1 MFHYDTTRVDPAKVA
16 QTDDVEFNTVSKLP
30 TTLGGFHKR
39 TTLEF
44 LVRWKDYGEA
54 NNLWL
59 PYQELRQNIKLHE
72 YLRERG
78 LHKLIP
84 SKEKDES
91 QAGNEQARATR
102 KR

>member
-1 MFHYDTTRVDPAKVA
+1 M
-16 QTDDVEFNTVSKLP
+16 
-30 TTLGGFHKR
+30 
-39 TTLEF
+39 TLEF

-84 SKEKDES
+84 KEKDES
-91 QAGNEQARATR
+91 QAGNQQARATR
-102 KR
+102 KRWKVPDTSATDRNDNFDTA